1 LFAITVQMDKDLQTL
16 KDALPDF
23 TQVQLRFTALKPD
36 AKPEEKVA
44 ALKALKQSIEK
55 NAQAPFYELLCEELH
70 ETPDSEF
77 LAKLKARNE
86 EDEKKLAEMKKDAE
100 ENLGE
105 NEVREA
111 YVARAIHLARI
122 GSSPEIVRAACE
134 EAEKRTVASGQK
146 LDLCFLTIRVAL
158 FFNDMKI
165 AAAATDKAKAL
176 LEKGADWDRKN
187 RLKVYEGI
195 QALRH
200 RDFKAAAEH
209 FLDTVS
215 TYSSDEMFGHCE
227 FVALSTAVALPV
239 LERGK
244 LNAKLLSVPEF
255 TTLSTPGAPEIACVG
270 KVATHLYECDYLPF
284 FPALV
289 KAIDILR
296 EHWLLSEHADY
307 VCRELRIRAYSQM
320 LESYR
325 SLQLKA
331 MAKSFG
337 VSEEFMDHELAR
349 FVSLGRLHCK
359 IDRVSGV
366 VETTRPDSRNKQYKD
381 TIHTGDQLINRLQKL
396 SRLVVF

>member
-1 LFAITVQMDKDLQTL
+1 MDKDLETL
-16 KDALPDF
+16 KEALPDF
-23 TQVQLRFTALKPD
+23 KQVQQRFTALKAD
-36 AKPEEKVA
+36 TKPEDKVA
-44 ALKALKQSIEK
+44 ALKALKEAIEK
-55 NAQAPFYELLCEELH
+55 NAQAPFYERLCEELH
-70 ETPDSEF
+70 ETPDPEF
-77 LAKLKARNE
+77 LGKLKARNE
-86 EDEKKLAEMKKDAE
+86 EAEKKLEEMKKDAE

-122 GSSPEIVRAACE
+122 GSSPEVVQAACD
-134 EAEKRTVASGQK
+134 EAEKHTVASGQK
-146 LDLCFLTIRVAL
+146 MDLCFLTIRVAL

-165 AAAATDKAKAL
+165 AQVATDKAKAL

-187 RLKVYEGI
+187 RLKVYEGV
-195 QALRH
+195 QALRR
-200 RDFKAAAEH
+200 RDFKYATEN

-215 TYSSDEMFGHCE
+215 TYSSDELFGHCE
-227 FVALSTAVALPV
+227 FVALTTAVALPV

-244 LNAKLLSVPEF
+244 LNSKLLAAPEF
-255 TTLSTPGAPEIACVG
+255 TTLSTPGAPEISCIG
-270 KVATHLYECDYLPF
+270 KVATDLYSCDYLPF

-331 MAKSFG
+331 MAKAFG
-337 VSEEFMDHELAR
+337 VSEEFMDRELAR

-366 VETTRPDSRNKQYKD
+366 VETTRPDSRNKQYQD
-381 TIHTGDQLINRLQKL
+381 TIRTGDQLINRLQKL

>member
-1 LFAITVQMDKDLQTL
+1 MDKDLETL
-16 KDALPDF
+16 KEALPDF
-23 TQVQLRFTALKPD
+23 RQVQQRFTATKAD
-36 AKPEEKVA
+36 VKPEEKIA
-44 ALKALKQSIEK
+44 ALKALKETIEK
-55 NAQAPFYELLCEELH
+55 NAQAPLYELICEEIH
-70 ETPDSEF
+70 EKPDPEF

-86 EDEKKLAEMKKDAE
+86 EAEKKLEEMKKDAE

-111 YVARAIHLARI
+111 FVARAIHLARI

-146 LDLCFLTIRVAL
+146 MDLCFLTIRVAL
-158 FFNDMKI
+158 FFNDLKI

-187 RLKVYEGI
+187 RLKVYEGV
-195 QALRH
+195 QALRR
-200 RDFKAAAEH
+200 RDFKTAAEQ
-209 FLDTVS
+209 FLDTIS
-215 TYSSDEMFGHCE
+215 TYSCDELFGHCE

-244 LNAKLLSVPEF
+244 LNKQLLSVPEF
-255 TTLSTPGAPEIACVG
+255 TTLSTPGAPEIACIG
-270 KVATHLYECDYLPF
+270 KVASDLYECDYLPF

-289 KAIDILR
+289 KAIDVLR

-337 VSEEFMDHELAR
+337 VSEDFMDKELAR

-366 VETTRPDSRNKQYKD
+366 VETTRPDSRNKQYQD